1 MEKIDIII
9 NQINIISRN
18 LETIESDVKMILQ
31 KLPTYQTKDNCLT
44 IQKDNIKDKKV
55 NIKYILGIAV
65 ALITGI
71 FSLVISLII

>member
-31 KLPTYQTKDNCLT
+31 KLPTYQTKDNCLI
-44 IQKDNIKDKKV
+44 IQNDNIKDKKV

>member
-9 NQINIISRN
+9 NQIKEINIDVK
-18 LETIESDVKMILQ
+18 TIESDVKMILQ